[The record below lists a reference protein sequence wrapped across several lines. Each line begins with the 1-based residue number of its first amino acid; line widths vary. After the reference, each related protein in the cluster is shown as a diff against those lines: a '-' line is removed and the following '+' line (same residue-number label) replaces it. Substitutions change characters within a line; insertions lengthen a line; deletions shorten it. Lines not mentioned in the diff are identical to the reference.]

1 MEIIAQKQ
9 CKAKSLALRDAITLL
24 TGKWKICIL
33 RNLSFG
39 TMRFKDL
46 LETVEGISPRV
57 LTRELREL
65 ETNYLITRTINNSR
79 PVTVSYALTTHAKE
93 TQYVVDALIKFGEKH
108 RNKIKESTK

>member
-65 ETNYLITRTINNSR
+65 ETNYLITRTIN
-79 PVTVSYALTTHAKE
+79 ALTTHAKE